1 MSGRITADEAS
12 ALREGITPGA
22 WDAGAGLLYAGYDA
36 CPRHGVAPP
45 DRTHGCTCRAI
56 GDIYRDE
63 DRALCA
69 AAPDL
74 AATVIAQAAEINAFK
89 AQVDAQAVAL
99 RVVALWLGGPHH
111 PSDAESVSS
120 LARAKG
126 DEIERLRAII
136 EGRTTP
142 PTDAEIRDAARAG
155 LTVILHAID
164 SRTGRIVD
172 LRTRDVPLVSVWAT
186 HHAEGLF
193 ASAVWRLVDANDR
206 PREWSVPS
214 EPR

>member
-1 MSGRITADEAS
+1 MTPRIITADEAK
-12 ALREGITPGA
+12 ALLDGA
-22 WDAGAGLLYAGYDA
+22 KLPSLE
-36 CPRHGVAPP
+36 
-45 DRTHGCTCRAI
+45 TAI
-56 GDIYRDE
+56 GRVFGDFASIEHFVRIPEE
-63 DRALCA
+63 DFSIAADVCGPDAMPSEGAARLLA

-74 AATVIAQAAEINAFK
+74 AATVVAQAAEI
-89 AQVDAQAVAL
+89 D
-99 RVVALWLGGPHH
+99 
-111 PSDAESVSS
+111 
-120 LARAKG
+120 
-126 DEIERLRAII
+126 RLRAII
-136 EGRTTP
+136 DGRTTP

-186 HHAEGLF
+186 HHAEGHF
-193 ASAVWRLVDANDR
+193 ASVVWRLVDANDR